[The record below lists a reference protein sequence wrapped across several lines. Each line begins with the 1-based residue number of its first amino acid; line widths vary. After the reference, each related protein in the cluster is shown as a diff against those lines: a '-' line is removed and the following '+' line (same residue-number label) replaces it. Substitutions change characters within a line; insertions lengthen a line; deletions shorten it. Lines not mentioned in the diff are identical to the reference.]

1 MIVKILNLPQGNI
14 FALAKIFIIANG
26 QKWNK
31 QSSGHTGGSG
41 QVLDFYSDDPNLCP
55 ADVH

>member
-1 MIVKILNLPQGNI
+1 MDQT
-14 FALAKIFIIANG
+14 
-26 QKWNK
+26 
-31 QSSGHTGGSG
+31 SSGHTGGSG